1 MKKIRLFILT
11 LLITLTMSAC
21 TQQNT
26 PTITDNKTPETNEG
40 TVIDNNP
47 APSDDTS
54 DNDEPVENQTPENN
68 EGDNVSD
75 NEPVIT
81 PKEDK
86 VLILYFTLPETDGV
100 DTVAGAS
107 RVAAD
112 GRVYGNLEYA
122 ATIIHQTIG
131 GDLQAI
137 ETVQDY
143 PGTHEEL
150 LDFAENEYDEDIHP
164 ALSSQ
169 IDLEGYSTIL
179 FGYPI
184 WYADL
189 PMPLYTFF
197 DTYDLSGKTIIP
209 FTVHGG
215 SGFASTI
222 STIRELEP
230 NAIISENQYSV
241 SRNAVADAA
250 AEIAE
255 WANTLNLN

>member
-1 MKKIRLFILT
+1 MKKISTLILT
-11 LLITLTMSAC
+11 VLMTLTMSAC
-21 TQQNT
+21 TQRDT
-26 PTITDNKTPETNEG
+26 PINTDNKAPETNEG
-40 TVIDNNP
+40 AVADSNP
-47 APSDDTS
+47 TPSDDTS
-54 DNDEPVENQTPENN
+54 VNDEPIENLIPDIN
-68 EGDNVSD
+68 EGDNTSG
-75 NEPVIT
+75 NEPVVT
-81 PKEDK
+81 PEEEK

-122 ATIIHQTIG
+122 ATIIYQTIG

-137 ETVQDY
+137 ETIQDY

-169 IDLEGYSTIL
+169 INLEGYSTIL